1 MVTCLNCGQKASG
14 DYCQCCKYPIL
25 RGSLAGSREAE
36 RRAKREAK
44 LAAKEQ
50 AKREAIEARKAQEA
64 ERQAKKEAE
73 EAERRAKREAK
84 LAAKGRAKRE
94 AKLAAKEQAK
104 REAIEAR
111 KAQEAKKAVRENDS
125 EIYEAEFRLVVPLPA
140 GFEQVRQ
147 FEESL
152 KQIENLR
159 IIWTGGSV
167 DEGAIIGVSVQK
179 PMALIRI
186 VNEMPMVEK
195 VYKNGEKIVVVLK
208 TPTVS

>member
-36 RRAKREAK
+36 R
-44 LAAKEQ
+44 
-50 AKREAIEARKAQEA
+50 
-64 ERQAKKEAE
+64 
-73 EAERRAKREAK
+73 
-84 LAAKGRAKRE
+84 RAKRE